1 MNRQTIM
8 LIAMVV
14 VLGVFFRDT
23 IMQLFSKR
31 SAVLPSLSKPSAAP
45 KEGIDDSAIRTL
57 LDGSGVDSLAFGP
70 DKWSSDFFQD
80 RTKLFESW
88 FRVTG
93 ISKGPNG
100 YMAIINEE
108 IIKEGQTMRGFRV
121 TKIQD
126 DHVHMIK
133 NKDKITLE
141 LIK

>member
-1 MNRQTIM
+1 MNRQAIM
-8 LIAMVV
+8 LIAMIV
-14 VLGVFFRDT
+14 VLGVFFSDT
-23 IMQLFSKR
+23 IMQLFPKG
-31 SAVLPSLSKPSAAP
+31 AAALPSLSKPSSP
-45 KEGIDDSAIRTL
+45 KGIDDSAIRAL
-57 LDGSGVDSLAFGP
+57 LDDAGIDSLAFGP
-70 DKWSSDFFQD
+70 DKWSNDFFHN

-108 IIKEGQTMRGFRV
+108 IIKEGQTILGFRV

>member
-1 MNRQTIM
+1 MNRQVIM

-14 VLGVFFRDT
+14 VLGVFFSDT
-23 IMQLFSKR
+23 ILQLFSKG
-31 SAVLPSLSKPSAAP
+31 SAALPSLSKPSAP
-45 KEGIDDSAIRTL
+45 KGIDDSAIRAL
-57 LDGSGVDSLAFGP
+57 LDEAGVDSLAFGP
-70 DKWSSDFFQD
+70 DQWSSDIFQD

-93 ISKGPNG
+93 ISRGPSG
-100 YMAIINEE
+100 YMAIINEQ
-108 IIKEGQTMRGFRV
+108 IIKEGHTILGFRV

-126 DHVHMIK
+126 DHVHMMK

>member
-1 MNRQTIM
+1 MNRQVIM
-8 LIAMVV
+8 RIAMVV
-14 VLGVFFRDT
+14 ALGVFFSDT
-23 IMQLFSKR
+23 ILQLFSKGTV
-31 SAVLPSLSKPSAAP
+31 ALPSLSKPSAP
-45 KEGIDDSAIRTL
+45 KGIDDSAIRAL
-57 LDGSGVDSLAFGP
+57 LDEAGADSLAFGP
-70 DKWSSDFFQD
+70 EQWSNDFFQD

-88 FRVTG
+88 FKVTG
-93 ISKGPNG
+93 ISKGPRG

-108 IIKEGQTMRGFRV
+108 IIKEGHTMLGFRV

>member
-23 IMQLFSKR
+23 IMQLFSKG
-31 SAVLPSLSKPSAAP
+31 SAVLPSLSKPSSP
-45 KEGIDDSAIRTL
+45 KGIDDSAMRAL
-57 LDGSGVDSLAFGP
+57 LDDAGIDSLAFGP
-70 DKWSSDFFQD
+70 DKWSNDFFHN

-93 ISKGPNG
+93 ISKGPSG
-100 YMAIINEE
+100 YMAIVNEE
-108 IIKEGQTMRGFRV
+108 IIKEGHTLLGFRV

-133 NKDKITLE
+133 NKDKIILE
-141 LIK
+141 LIQ

>member
-1 MNRQTIM
+1 MNRQVIM
-8 LIAMVV
+8 LVAMVV
-14 VLGVFFRDT
+14 ALGVFFSDT
-23 IMQLFSKR
+23 IMQLFSKG
-31 SAVLPSLSKPSAAP
+31 AAALPSLSKPSSS
-45 KEGIDDSAIRTL
+45 KGIDDSAIRAL
-57 LDGSGVDSLAFGP
+57 LGEAGVDSLAFGP
-70 DKWSSDFFQD
+70 DQWSNDFFQN

-108 IIKEGQTMRGFRV
+108 IIKEGHTMLGFRV

>member
-1 MNRQTIM
+1 MNRQAII
-8 LIAMVV
+8 LIAMIV
-14 VLGVFFRDT
+14 VLGVFFSDT
-23 IMQLFSKR
+23 IMQLFPKG
-31 SAVLPSLSKPSAAP
+31 AAALPSLSKPSSP
-45 KEGIDDSAIRTL
+45 KGIDDSAIRAL
-57 LDGSGVDSLAFGP
+57 LDEAGVDSLAFGP
-70 DKWSSDFFQD
+70 DQWSNDFFHN

-108 IIKEGQTMRGFRV
+108 IIKEGHTMLGFRV

>member
-1 MNRQTIM
+1 MNRQVIM
-8 LIAMVV
+8 LVAMVV
-14 VLGVFFRDT
+14 ALGVFFSDT
-23 IMQLFSKR
+23 IMQLFSKE
-31 SAVLPSLSKPSAAP
+31 AAALPSLSKPSSS
-45 KEGIDDSAIRTL
+45 KGIDDSAIRAL
-57 LDGSGVDSLAFGP
+57 LGEAGVDSLAFGP
-70 DKWSSDFFQD
+70 DQWSNDFFQN

-108 IIKEGQTMRGFRV
+108 IIKEGHTMLGFRV

>member
-1 MNRQTIM
+1 MNRQVII

-14 VLGVFFRDT
+14 SLGVFFSDT
-23 IMQLFSKR
+23 ILQLFSR
-31 SAVLPSLSKPSAAP
+31 GTAALPSLSKPSAP
-45 KEGIDDSAIRTL
+45 KGIDDSAIRAL
-57 LDGSGVDSLAFGP
+57 LDEAGADSLAFGP
-70 DKWSSDFFQD
+70 EQWSSDFFQD

-88 FRVTG
+88 FKVTG
-93 ISKGPNG
+93 ISKGPRG

-108 IIKEGQTMRGFRV
+108 IIKEGHTMLGFRV

>member
-14 VLGVFFRDT
+14 VLGVFFSDT
-23 IMQLFSKR
+23 IMKLFSKG
-31 SAVLPSLSKPSAAP
+31 AAALPSLSKPSSP
-45 KEGIDDSAIRTL
+45 KGIDDSAIRAL
-57 LDGSGVDSLAFGP
+57 LDEAGVDSLAFGP
-70 DKWSSDFFQD
+70 DQWSNDFFQN

-88 FRVTG
+88 FKVTG

-108 IIKEGQTMRGFRV
+108 IIKEGHTMLGFRI

>member
-1 MNRQTIM
+1 MNRQAIM

-14 VLGVFFRDT
+14 ALGVFFSDT
-23 IMQLFSKR
+23 IMQLFPKG
-31 SAVLPSLSKPSAAP
+31 AVALPSLSKPSSP
-45 KEGIDDSAIRTL
+45 KGIDDSAIRAL
-57 LDGSGVDSLAFGP
+57 LDEAGIDSLAFGP
-70 DKWSSDFFQD
+70 EKWSNDFFHN

-108 IIKEGQTMRGFRV
+108 IIKEGDNMLGFRV

-133 NKDKITLE
+133 NKDKIILE

>member
-14 VLGVFFRDT
+14 VIGVFFRDT
-23 IMQLFSKR
+23 ILQLFSK
-31 SAVLPSLSKPSAAP
+31 SSIELPSLSKPSVS
-45 KEGIDDSAIRTL
+45 KGIDDSAIRAL
-57 LDGSGVDSLAFGP
+57 LDGAGVDSLAFGP

-88 FRVTG
+88 FMVTG
-93 ISKGPNG
+93 ISKGPGG
-100 YMAIINEE
+100 YMAIINEQ
-108 IIKEGQTMRGFRV
+108 IIKEGHTILGFMV

-133 NKDKITLE
+133 NKDKIILE
-141 LIK
+141 LIQ

>member
-1 MNRQTIM
+1 MNRQAIM

-14 VLGVFFRDT
+14 VLGVFFSDT
-23 IMQLFSKR
+23 ILQLFSKG
-31 SAVLPSLSKPSAAP
+31 SAVLPSLSKPSAP
-45 KEGIDDSAIRTL
+45 KGIDDSAIRAL
-57 LDGSGVDSLAFGP
+57 LDEAGADSLAFGL
-70 DKWSSDFFQD
+70 DQWSNDFFQD

-88 FRVTG
+88 FKVTG
-93 ISKGPNG
+93 ISRGPNG
-100 YMAIINEE
+100 YMAIINEQ
-108 IIKEGQTMRGFRV
+108 IIKEGHTMLGFRV

>member
-1 MNRQTIM
+1 MNRQAIM
-8 LIAMVV
+8 LIAMIV
-14 VLGVFFRDT
+14 VLGVFFSDT
-23 IMQLFSKR
+23 IMQLFPKG
-31 SAVLPSLSKPSAAP
+31 AAALPSLSKPSSP
-45 KEGIDDSAIRTL
+45 KGIDDSAIRAL
-57 LDGSGVDSLAFGP
+57 LDDAGIDSLAFGP
-70 DKWSSDFFQD
+70 DKWSNDFFHN

-93 ISKGPNG
+93 ISKGPTG

-108 IIKEGQTMRGFRV
+108 IIKEGHTMLGFRV

>member
-14 VLGVFFRDT
+14 VLGVFFSDT
-23 IMQLFSKR
+23 IMQLFSKG
-31 SAVLPSLSKPSAAP
+31 AVALPSLSKPSAP
-45 KEGIDDSAIRTL
+45 KGIDDSAIRAL
-57 LDGSGVDSLAFGP
+57 LDEVGVDSLAFGP
-70 DKWSSDFFQD
+70 DQWSNDFFQN
-80 RTKLFESW
+80 RTKLFESR
-88 FRVTG
+88 FKVTG
-93 ISKGPNG
+93 ISEGPKG

-108 IIKEGQTMRGFRV
+108 IIKEGQTILGFRV